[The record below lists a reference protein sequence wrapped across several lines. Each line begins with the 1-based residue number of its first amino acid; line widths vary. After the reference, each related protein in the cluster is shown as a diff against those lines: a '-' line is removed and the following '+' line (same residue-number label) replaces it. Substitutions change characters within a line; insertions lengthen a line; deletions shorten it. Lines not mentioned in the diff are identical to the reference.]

1 MMRQERIGRPQFTA
15 IGSGKGGTGK
25 TLIAASLAHALAH
38 EGERVLLCDADFGL
52 SNTTVHLG
60 LKSGGDLVGVLAGRK
75 DIAQAV
81 VPALGGPKTRGGFDI
96 LAAPSGSG
104 ALADLGEDA
113 AARLID
119 KLRSTRG
126 YDRVLLDLGAGV
138 DSTTMHLAQ
147 SADEALLVLTSDPSS
162 LTDAYAFAKLL
173 LRASAPP
180 PFLIVNMTGS
190 ENEARRTSEALIET
204 CRAFLKSAPSFLGSI
219 PRDAHAM
226 EAVRQQSHLLTLH
239 PQAPA
244 SRAIA
249 IIASRLHEKFA
260 PGAAP
265 QRATNLR

>member
-1 MMRQERIGRPQFTA
+1 MMRHEKIDRPHFTA
-15 IGSGKGGTGK
+15 VGSGKGGTGK

-75 DIAQAV
+75 DIAQAT
-81 VPALGGPKTRGGFDI
+81 VPVLGGLNTRGGFDI

-104 ALADLGEDA
+104 ALADLGEDS
-113 AARLID
+113 AARLIAL
-119 KLRSTRG
+119 LRANRG

-147 SADEALLVLTSDPSS
+147 SADETLLVLTSDPAS

-173 LRASAPP
+173 MRAATQPP
-180 PFLIVNMTGS
+180 LLIVNMTS
-190 ENEARRTSEALIET
+190 NENESRRTADALIET
-204 CRAFLKSAPSFLGSI
+204 CRAFLKSAPVFLGGI
-219 PRDAHAM
+219 PRDSHAL
-226 EAVRQQSHLLTLH
+226 EAVRQQAHLLTLY
-239 PQAPA
+239 PQAAA

-249 IIASRLHEKFA
+249 IIAARLHEKFSPSA
-260 PGAAP
+260 PR
-265 QRATNLR
+265 QRVSNLR